1 MTHSNELSSTDQKE
15 NTDSVTE
22 VTMTYS
28 SNLTDCSSL
37 DHSPSSKNDLDIA
50 EVQPSTLR
58 LKDLPEN
65 LIVIGDVI
73 GQGGMGVVRAARQ
86 MLPLRDVAVKRL
98 HFAKSHLAKNLM
110 DEALTM
116 GGLEHPNIVPVHL
129 VRLTEDNSPEVVMKY
144 VQGKGWDEILD
155 KTPQRD
161 VALEKSLEVL
171 RSVCNA
177 IEFAH

>member
-1 MTHSNELSSTDQKE
+1 MTKSF
-15 NTDSVTE
+15 
-22 VTMTYS
+22 
-28 SNLTDCSSL
+28 L
-37 DHSPSSKNDLDIA
+37 DICRTATPIVFCLLLPSSKNDLDIA
-50 EVQPSTLR
+50 EVQPSILR

-116 GGLEHPNIVPVHL
+116 GGLEHPNIVP
-129 VRLTEDNSPEVVMKY
+129 EYCSSSP
-144 VQGKGWDEILD
+144 
-155 KTPQRD
+155 
-161 VALEKSLEVL
+161 S
-171 RSVCNA
+171 
-177 IEFAH
+177 H